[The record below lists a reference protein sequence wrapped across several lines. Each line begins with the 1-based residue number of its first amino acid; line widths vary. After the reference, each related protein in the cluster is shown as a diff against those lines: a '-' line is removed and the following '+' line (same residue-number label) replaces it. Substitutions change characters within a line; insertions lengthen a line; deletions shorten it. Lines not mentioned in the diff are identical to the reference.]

1 MLKKVIILVMLS
13 SILLV
18 LVMVRAHTVAP
29 VNNTSTLSNDSAG
42 YITMEYKISHINGN
56 QYYGKGDD
64 GTEIHFS
71 DKSILSDDKI
81 QVHDV
86 VIGYFEKNNLGKGLI
101 KVEKK
106 E

>member
-1 MLKKVIILVMLS
+1 MFKKVIILVMLS

-18 LVMVRAHTVAP
+18 LVLVRAHTTAP
-29 VNNTSTLSNDSAG
+29 VNNTSTFSNDSAG
-42 YITMEYKISHINGN
+42 YTTLEYKISNINGN

-86 VIGYFEKNNLGKGLI
+86 VIGYFEKNNLGKGLV

-106 E
+106 

>member
-1 MLKKVIILVMLS
+1 MFKKVIILVMLS

-18 LVMVRAHTVAP
+18 LVLVRAHTAAP

-42 YITMEYKISHINGN
+42 YTTMEYKISNINGN

-71 DKSILSDDKI
+71 AKSILSDDKI
-81 QVHDV
+81 QVHDE
-86 VIGYFEKNNLGKGLI
+86 VIGYFEKNNLGKGLV

-106 E
+106 

>member
-18 LVMVRAHTVAP
+18 LVLVRAHTVAP
-29 VNNTSTLSNDSAG
+29 VNNTSTLSNDSAR

>member
-18 LVMVRAHTVAP
+18 LVLVRAHTVAP

>member
-1 MLKKVIILVMLS
+1 MFKKVIILVILS

-18 LVMVRAHTVAP
+18 LVLVRAHTTAP

-42 YITMEYKISHINGN
+42 YTTVEYKISNINGN

-71 DKSILSDDKI
+71 AKSILSDDKI
-81 QVHDV
+81 QVHDE
-86 VIGYFEKNNLGKGLI
+86 VIGYFEKNNLGKGLV

-106 E
+106 

>member
-1 MLKKVIILVMLS
+1 MLKKVIILVILS

-18 LVMVRAHTVAP
+18 LVLVRAHTAAP

-71 DKSILSDDKI
+71 VKSILSDDKI
-81 QVHDV
+81 QVHDE

>member
-13 SILLV
+13 SILVVLV
-18 LVMVRAHTVAP
+18 LVRAHTVAP

-42 YITMEYKISHINGN
+42 YITMEDKISHINGN

-101 KVEKK
+101 KVERK

>member
-1 MLKKVIILVMLS
+1 MFKKVIILVMLS
-13 SILLV
+13 TILLV
-18 LVMVRAHTVAP
+18 LLLVRAHTAAP
-29 VNNTSTLSNDSAG
+29 VYNTSTLSNDSAG
-42 YITMEYKISHINGN
+42 YITKEYKISRINGN

-71 DKSILSDDKI
+71 GKSILSDDKI

>member
-1 MLKKVIILVMLS
+1 MFKKVIILVILS

-18 LVMVRAHTVAP
+18 LVLVRAHTAAP
-29 VNNTSTLSNDSAG
+29 VNNTSTLSNDSTG
-42 YITMEYKISHINGN
+42 YTTVEYKISNINGN

-71 DKSILSDDKI
+71 VKSILSDDKI
-81 QVHDV
+81 QVHDE
-86 VIGYFEKNNLGKGLI
+86 VIGYFEKNNLGKGLV

-106 E
+106 